1 MAKAD
6 DALLSLLPRIPIFG
20 GLDGEPLNRV
30 IELLGEETAEPG
42 STICKQGENGR
53 SMYIVRSGEVVVWR
67 ENQGRRR
74 KMIRLGAGE
83 AFGEMCLVEI
93 QPRSATITT
102 EVKTQLLTLS
112 QKQLMQLYGKDMPT
126 YTLILG
132 NIARELSRRLRRAD
146 QRLCELAEQT
156 PQDNDGETTLIRPP
170 VKRRNTLPG

>member
-6 DALLSLLPRIPIFG
+6 DALMALLPRIPVFG
-20 GLDGEPLNRV
+20 GLDGEPLARV
-30 IELLGEETAEPG
+30 IDLLGEEEHQPG
-42 STICKQGENGR
+42 GMICKQGENGR
-53 SMYIVRSGEVVVWR
+53 SMYIVRTGEVVVWR

-74 KMIRLGAGE
+74 KMVRLGAGE

-102 EVKTQLLTLS
+102 EVTTRLLTLS
-112 QKQLMQLYGKDMPT
+112 QKGLMQLYGKDMPT

-156 PQDNDGETTLIRPP
+156 PDESDGERTLIRAP